1 MSTELPRSIDGL
13 KTVTENVR
21 SHAESALEGVRFE
34 NLSPTEPLVILR
46 YFGPEANPDAPEI
59 GDAAK

>member
-13 KTVTENVR
+13 NTVTDNVR
-21 SHAESALEGVRFE
+21 SHAELALEGVRFE
-34 NLSPTEPLVILR
+34 NPSLTEPLAILR
-46 YFGPEANPDAPEI
+46 YFGPDANPDAAEI